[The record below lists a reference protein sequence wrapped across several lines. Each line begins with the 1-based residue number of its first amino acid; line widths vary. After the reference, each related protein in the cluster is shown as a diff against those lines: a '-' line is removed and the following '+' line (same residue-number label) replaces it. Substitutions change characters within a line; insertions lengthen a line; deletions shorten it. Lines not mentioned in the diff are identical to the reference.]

1 MSRNGID
8 PIRLWILSC
17 KLDVW
22 VYTIYVLEK
31 FFFTCR
37 VQDDTS
43 VIHIPLPHFW
53 KILGSVDGFHFK
65 VLHEE
70 VGHYGADGRP
80 MAAPLICSWKLQNFR
95 QNSSRLMI
103 CSTFMVV
110 LEWSSWS
117 SSSLLW
123 MMLIAASMGTEVSSA
138 ETSYEV
144 MVSFA
149 WRVTSL
155 MHSMKSPMFLM

>member
-1 MSRNGID
+1 M
-8 PIRLWILSC
+8 
-17 KLDVW
+17 
-22 VYTIYVLEK
+22 LEK
-31 FFFTCR
+31 FFFSCR

-43 VIHIPLPHFW
+43 VIHIPLPHFGR
-53 KILGSVDGFHFK
+53 ILGSVDGFHFK

-70 VGHYGADGRP
+70 VSHYGADGRP
-80 MAAPLICSWKLQNFR
+80 HGCSTDLFIETALDWKYVVFR
-95 QNSSRLMI
+95 QNSSRLVI

-123 MMLIAASMGTEVSSA
+123 IMLIAASIGTEVNSA

-149 WRVTSL
+149 WSVTSL
-155 MHSMKSPMFLM
+155 MCSMKSHVLNVIGGTAHQGFQYSG